1 MASVVSENKTIDANK
16 VKLAE
21 FLSTPRAFRPMT
33 LKSFARELGV
43 SEPTIHSWKRDPDV
57 IRLSMNKI
65 GENFSRYIPDVV
77 ESLKDQA
84 VAGNVNAAKIFL
96 DYVVGKE
103 FEQGEGEKQGE
114 QDCPTMEEVRDVI
127 DKVKSKRV

>member
-1 MASVVSENKTIDANK
+1 MASIASENKTIDANK

-103 FEQGEGEKQGE
+103 FEQGSEE
-114 QDCPTMEEVRDVI
+114 QSNQDYPTIEEVRDVI

>member
-57 IRLSMNKI
+57 VRLSMNKI

-84 VAGNVNAAKIFL
+84 MAGNVNAAKIFL

-103 FEQGEGEKQGE
+103 FEQGSEEQGN
-114 QDCPTMEEVRDVI
+114 QDYPTIEEVRDVI

>member
-1 MASVVSENKTIDANK
+1 MASIASENKTIDANK

-103 FEQGEGEKQGE
+103 FEQGSEEQGN
-114 QDCPTMEEVRDVI
+114 QDYPTIEEVRDVI
-127 DKVKSKRV
+127 DKVKSKRI

>member
-1 MASVVSENKTIDANK
+1 MASIVSENKTIDANK

-84 VAGNVNAAKIFL
+84 MAGNVNAAKIFL

-103 FEQGEGEKQGE
+103 FEQGSEE
-114 QDCPTMEEVRDVI
+114 QSNQDSPTIEEVRSVI
-127 DKVKSKRV
+127 DGVKSKRV

>member
-1 MASVVSENKTIDANK
+1 MASIASENKTIDANK

-57 IRLSMNKI
+57 VRLSMNKI

-84 VAGNVNAAKIFL
+84 MAGNVNAAKIFL

-103 FEQGEGEKQGE
+103 FEQGSEEQGN
-114 QDCPTMEEVRDVI
+114 QDYPTIEEVRDVI
-127 DKVKSKRV
+127 DKVKSKRI

>member
-1 MASVVSENKTIDANK
+1 MASIASENKTIDANK
-16 VKLAE
+16 EKLAE

-84 VAGNVNAAKIFL
+84 MAGNVNAAKIFL

-103 FEQGEGEKQGE
+103 FEQGSEE
-114 QDCPTMEEVRDVI
+114 QSNQDHPTMKEVRDVI